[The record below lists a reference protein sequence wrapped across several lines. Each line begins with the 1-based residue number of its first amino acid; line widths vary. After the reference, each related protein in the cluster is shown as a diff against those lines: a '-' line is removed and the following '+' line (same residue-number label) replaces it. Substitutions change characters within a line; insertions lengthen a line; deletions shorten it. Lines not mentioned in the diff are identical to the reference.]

1 MTDLPMTVLGLGK
14 MGTSRMSPQSDLD
27 LVFIFEDGTDSDLAQ
42 KIVRRLRTVLTVK
55 LREGIAYE
63 LDMRLRPSGRSG
75 PPAVMLSSF
84 KDHHNNRA
92 HNWEHIAFLADAQSM
107 WQRISIQRISE
118 TAPSHLNSKLRR
130 GGLMQ
135 AEYSQ
140 ASSRILGLPLT
151 SIPADITFWSHIQ
164 LWERLLGIEGQPL
177 GDIPE
182 FYKAN
187 FLHQFQV
194 KSLKA
199 FEKLQ
204 RHHSQSVIAAF
215 NQLFSLPKSSI
226 IQWMKPLLA
235 MPPELKSSSILKGF

>member
-1 MTDLPMTVLGLGK
+1 MSIIKDVL
-14 MGTSRMSPQSDLD
+14 SRPRNQS
-27 LVFIFEDGTDSDLAQ
+27 Q
-42 KIVRRLRTVLTVK
+42 
-55 LREGIAYE
+55 
-63 LDMRLRPSGRSG
+63 
-75 PPAVMLSSF
+75 
-84 KDHHNNRA
+84 
-92 HNWEHIAFLADAQSM
+92 FLADAQSM

-215 NQLFSLPKSSI
+215 NQLFSSTAPSPSHEEGRI
-226 IQWMKPLLA
+226 IWQD
-235 MPPELKSSSILKGF
+235 